1 MEDFSTLIDWSRAHF
16 AMTAIVH
23 WCFVPLTMGLAFI
36 IAILET
42 QYVRT
47 GDESYKRITKFWMK
61 VFGANFIIGASTG
74 LILEFEFGNLWS
86 NYSYFVGDLFGAPL
100 AIEGIMAFF
109 LESTFIAVMLFGW
122 NKVSKKFHLTAT
134 WLTAV
139 GACLSAL
146 WILVANAW
154 MQAPVGM
161 EFNPETARNEM
172 TDFWAIVFSPVAINK
187 YFHTVTSCFVLG
199 SVFVMGISSW
209 YLLKKRELDLAM
221 KSIKVA
227 AIFGLISAL
236 ACAYTGDGSAKQV
249 ARVQPMKLAAL
260 ENIQDGSTHAP
271 FSIIPGIEV
280 PSMLSIMSYGSSD
293 AFVAGVNDFKYGNKE
308 QGILSFEEKKE
319 RGTYAKKMF
328 SSFIAAKKA
337 DDTVKMAEIAAIFK
351 DPDFQKNNYAY
362 FGYSY
367 LEKPEDMVPPIALN
381 YWMFRIMAYLGGWF
395 LLIFSV
401 TLFLMKKGKLQNN
414 KLWLTVS
421 LWSIPTVYL
430 ASNAGWVVAE
440 VGRQP
445 WTIQDIL
452 PVQAAVSDLGLA
464 TVQGTFIAFAILFAV
479 LITADVIVLTKI
491 IKKGSE

>member
-1 MEDFSTLIDWSRAHF
+1 MEDFSTIIDWSRAHF

-23 WCFVPLTMGLAFI
+23 WCFVPLTLGLAFI

-47 GDESYKRITKFWMK
+47 GNEAYKKIAKFWMK
-61 VFGANFIIGASTG
+61 IFGANFVIGAATG
-74 LILEFEFGNLWS
+74 LVLEFEFGNLWS

-122 NKVSKKFHLTAT
+122 NKVGKKFHLTAT
-134 WLTAV
+134 WLTAF

-161 EFNPETARNEM
+161 EFNPLTARNEM

-199 SVFVMGISSW
+199 AVFVAGVCSW
-209 YLLKKRELDLAM
+209 YLLKKREVELAM
-221 KSIKVA
+221 KSMKVA
-227 AIFGLISAL
+227 AVFGLFSAL

-249 ARVQPMKLAAL
+249 ARVQPMKLAAI

-271 FSIIPGIEV
+271 FSIVPGIEV
-280 PSMLSIMSYGSSD
+280 PSMLSIMSYGDSE
-293 AFVAGVNDFKYGNKE
+293 AFVAGINDFKNGNAE
-308 QGILSFEEKKE
+308 QGILSFEEKKV
-319 RGTYAKKMF
+319 RGTIAKTLFAEFQEAKK
-328 SSFIAAKKA
+328 I
-337 DDTVKMAEIAAIFK
+337 DDTTKMAEIAAVFK
-351 DPDFQKNNYAY
+351 NPEFQKNNYAY

-367 LEKPEDMVPPIALN
+367 LESPEDIVPPVALN
-381 YWMFRIMAYLGGWF
+381 YWMFRAMAYLGGWF
-395 LLIFSV
+395 LLLFSV
-401 TLFLMKKGKLQNN
+401 TLFLMKKGKLESN
-414 KLWLTVS
+414 KLWLRIS
-421 LWSIPTVYL
+421 LWTIPTAYL

-452 PVQAAVSDLGLA
+452 PVQAAISNVGLH
-464 TVQGTFIAFAILFAV
+464 TVQGTFIAFAILFVV
-479 LITADVIVLTKI
+479 LLTADAIVLTKI
-491 IKKGSE
+491 IKKGLK